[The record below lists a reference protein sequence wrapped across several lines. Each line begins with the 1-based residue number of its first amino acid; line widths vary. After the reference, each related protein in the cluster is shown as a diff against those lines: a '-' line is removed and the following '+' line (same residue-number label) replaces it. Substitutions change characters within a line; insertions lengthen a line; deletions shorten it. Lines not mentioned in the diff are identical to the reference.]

1 MTDSALAGRGILLVE
16 DEMAVAMLLEDML
29 EELGCRVA
37 ATAAR
42 PAQALEAIEAHAF
55 DAAILDVSLDGEDSY
70 GIAAALAARGIP
82 FVFSTG
88 YGALGLRLDFRDRP
102 LLQKPF
108 RRRDLARALARA
120 LEVDA
125 PE

>member
-1 MTDSALAGRGILLVE
+1 MTASALAGRGILLVE
-16 DEMAVAMLLEDML
+16 DEMAVVMLLEDML
-29 EELGCRVA
+29 EELGCRVI

-42 PAQALEAIEAHAF
+42 PAQAMAAIEAHAL
-55 DAAILDVSLDGEDSY
+55 DVAILDVSLDGEDSY
-70 GIAAALAARGIP
+70 GIAAVLAARGVP

-88 YGALGLRLDFRDRP
+88 YGESGLRADFHDRP